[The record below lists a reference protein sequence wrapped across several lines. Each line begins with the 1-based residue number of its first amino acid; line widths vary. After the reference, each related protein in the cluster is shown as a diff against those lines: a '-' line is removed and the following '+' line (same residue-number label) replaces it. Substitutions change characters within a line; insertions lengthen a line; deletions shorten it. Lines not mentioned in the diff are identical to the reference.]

1 MTRHHRYT
9 AYWTSGCPCLGQP
22 PHLALPILTPPQTHP
37 RAPTHPPTNPR
48 YGNQGHSDVTNAT
61 GGGFPSV
68 VGYNV
73 EQILTG
79 QNWTTQVHEAYARGS
94 VITFFWSASNPVNGG
109 SSLNCGGH
117 PMKNLLP
124 GGTGN
129 GNWTKYLDTI
139 GGFFNDLKFNG
150 EHIPIIFRI
159 FHECTGSWYW
169 WGEECAH
176 PSEYI
181 DAWVYTQQYLRDVVG
196 VHNLLYIYAP
206 SKPSDTFHDSYDTWW
221 PGDDAVDIIGFDRY
235 SKETLYPTNVLAD
248 CQNVSS
254 LALKKGK
261 VVALGETGIAD
272 GIQGVDNSTWWL
284 HDFVN
289 VFMNDPLCSKMSYA
303 LTFANESPDRYWV
316 PLKGNPT
323 HPSFVDFF
331 QSDKSIFAGD
341 SRWTTLME
349 TYGFGPLGTGNDV
362 THDDGAAPSGQTTD
376 DGAAPSAPTTDDD
389 AAAAAA
395 AAGIPD
401 DDAAAAANADASA
414 GPTGQAVPPSAYIPP
429 SP

>member
-1 MTRHHRYT
+1 M
-9 AYWTSGCPCLGQP
+9 
-22 PHLALPILTPPQTHP
+22 
-37 RAPTHPPTNPR
+37 
-48 YGNQGHSDVTNAT
+48 TNAT

-414 GPTGQAVPPSAYIPP
+414 GPTGHAVPPSAYIPP